1 MQFFRRAVAPL
12 LLAGAMALSAGCD
25 KGGGN
30 NNKDFDAA
38 PPGMVSDGGV
48 TAAPPSTDVVSG
60 SGKLRGGNVE
70 MDIQIGHPTTQK
82 KTSGGNTTVE
92 GNSAIKR

>member
-1 MQFFRRAVAPL
+1 
-12 LLAGAMALSAGCD
+12 MALTAAGCD

-30 NNKDFDAA
+30 NDPGFDAR
-38 PPGMVSDGGV
+38 PPGNQFDGGV
-48 TAAPPSTDVVSG
+48 TAAPPSTEVVSG
-60 SGKLRGGNVE
+60 SGTLQGGNVK